1 MSTVARQTRRR
12 WHDSWKLRVGGALAL
27 AAGAVVAITLLAHP
41 AAVWRA
47 LTNIQPEW
55 LALVIP
61 GQLLALI
68 GYTAA
73 YRPLVGSNDGPELS
87 AGRAF
92 RLVAVGFG
100 LPALRGGFALDKQAV
115 ERLGAR
121 EREAAVCVLGL
132 GALEYAVIAPIAWGC
147 ALALLLQG
155 RYESVT
161 LPWVI
166 GVPVGTIVALWALR
180 HRPQKDGRLRE
191 AWRRAL
197 DGLAVLGPM
206 LRRPHRWWGAWLGML
221 LYWTG
226 DAVAMWAALRAF
238 GVDQPFDIVVL
249 GLATGWAAT
258 RRTLPL
264 AGAGA
269 TEALMPL
276 AYRWLGVPLA
286 PALCAVVAYRCVNL
300 LGALV
305 AGFTLRHPVHS
316 LIERHPEATRP
327 ARRLFRRRPPRPAPS
342 R

>member
-1 MSTVARQTRRR
+1 MSSVARHTRRR
-12 WHDSWKLRVGGALAL
+12 WHDSWRLRVAAAVAL
-27 AAGAVVAITLLAHP
+27 AAGAVVAIAILAHP

-47 LTNIQPEW
+47 LKGIEPEW

-73 YRPLVGSNDGPELS
+73 YRPLVGSNEGPDLGP
-87 AGRAF
+87 GRAF

-155 RYESVT
+155 RYETVT

-166 GVPVGTIVALWALR
+166 AVPVGTLVALWALR
-180 HRPQKDGRLRE
+180 HPPRKDGRLRE

-221 LYWTG
+221 VYWAG

-238 GVDQPFDIVVL
+238 GVHRPFDIVVL

-276 AYRWLGVPLA
+276 AYKWLGVPLA

-305 AGFTLRHPVHS
+305 AGFSLRHPVHS
-316 LIERHPEATRP
+316 LVERHPEAARP
-327 ARRLFRRRPPRPAPS
+327 ARRLFRRRPRPA
-342 R
+342 